1 LTVDRVTRSA
11 EGSQG
16 PADRAAAPGQA
27 SGQGQA
33 SASASGQASG
43 QVSAQASGQAAAQR
57 VAVLATL
64 GPLRPDAL
72 EAIRAGRGREF
83 QRLELMGDSVLEVVI
98 HAHALLAGP
107 GCPSCHGRA
116 DRFTTDAHLS
126 ALAREIQLGAWLDRQ
141 PAAHRLGD
149 LVEACVGAVWVSRR
163 WVGVVE
169 FVARALHPLP
179 PEEQRTLLHGG
190 GRLHPD
196 CPARG
201 REIAGAAILEAAAS
215 TGAYLR
221 HPEGDEGDLSRI
233 KARMLGREHVLSRC
247 RESKWVRRTLRRRH
261 FVRDDVERALAEDLL
276 AHGLASAITIAWPL
290 VT

>member
-1 LTVDRVTRSA
+1 MADDRVGRGAHPFALASGQRPRTVPEPARASA
-11 EGSQG
+11 EGGTSL
-16 PADRAAAPGQA
+16 
-27 SGQGQA
+27 S
-33 SASASGQASG
+33 
-43 QVSAQASGQAAAQR
+43 AQR
-57 VAVLATL
+57 VAVMARL
-64 GPLRPDAL
+64 GPLRPDVL

-83 QRLELMGDSVLEVVI
+83 QRLELMGDSVLEVVM

-107 GCPSCHGRA
+107 GCPHCHGRA
-116 DRFTTDAHLS
+116 DRFTTDTHLS
-126 ALAREIQLGAWLDRQ
+126 ALAREIELGSWLDRQ

-149 LVEACVGAVWVSRR
+149 LVEACVGAVWVSSR
-163 WVGVVE
+163 WPGVVG
-169 FVARALHPLP
+169 FVATTLHPLAV
-179 PEEQRTLLHGG
+179 EEQRTLLHGG
-190 GRLHPD
+190 GRLHPE